1 MCFQR
6 VLIYHKNLLLTNL
19 RMSYLKIDRNK
30 SIELDYWKTSTKIA
44 YLSFIDKFNN
54 LLVKITKLVKTIRLC
69 YFLSRELK

>member
-6 VLIYHKNLLLTNL
+6 VLIYHKNLLLTNI

-44 YLSFIDKFNN
+44 GLSADN
-54 LLVKITKLVKTIRLC
+54 LTI
-69 YFLSRELK
+69 Y